1 MWHLNQIPK
10 IAHFYWGGKPLT
22 FLQYLSIYTFW
33 KLNPD
38 WQIYYHEPKFPTG
51 NISWA
56 THEQKYNF
64 TGKNYYLASHDVPVT
79 CMYWDMNSFGLPNDM
94 SEVHKSD
101 ILRWHLLSTM
111 GGLWSDFDV
120 LYFKPMSAL
129 SFNNQIC
136 SSFNTGVSICR
147 YGHSI
152 GFLLSSANNPYY
164 ARLFYNAK
172 ANYKPHEYQSMGV
185 KSINNFPNIHVINNT
200 GVNAYNIPMDT
211 VYPYDASNIIKML
224 VTNDLSNI
232 TPNTIG
238 IHWYAGHP
246 KIGEF
251 LNNTNGG
258 EVNVGNCVLTT
269 KLKECLL
276 PLHAYLNV
284 RLSTNDTVLDLGC
297 GDKSFSNKLV
307 GKVTTVDAWE
317 KFNPD
322 LVWNLEH
329 TPLPQQDKSFDYVI
343 MMDVIEHLD
352 KAKGF
357 ELIAEAKRIARKG
370 VFLLTPMWWQTND
383 HNVNN
388 PASPYYNNHFDLH
401 KSLWTK
407 EDFPGWEIVTD
418 KGEFEKYF
426 VGLWRP

>member
-1 MWHLNQIPK
+1 MWKLGKIPK
-10 IAHFYWGGKPLT
+10 IAHFYWGGKQLT

-38 WQIYYHEPKFPTG
+38 WQIFYHEPTRPTG
-51 NISWA
+51 NISWS
-56 THEQKYNF
+56 THEQQYGF

-79 CMYWDMNSFGLPNDM
+79 CRYWDMSQFGLPNDM

-101 ILRWHLLSTM
+101 ILRWHLLSTE

-120 LYFKPMSAL
+120 LYFKPMNSL
-129 SFNNQIC
+129 SFNNEIC
-136 SSFNTGVSICR
+136 QNFDTGVSICH

-152 GFLLSSANNPYY
+152 GFLLSSKNNPYY
-164 ARLFYNAK
+164 NRLFQNAK

-185 KSINNFPNIHVINNT
+185 KSINNNFPTINSINAI
-200 GVNAYNIPMDT
+200 GVSAFNIPMNT
-211 VYPYDASNIIKML
+211 VYPYDASNIAKL
-224 VTNDLSNI
+224 LYSNESNI
-232 TPNTIG
+232 SSDTIG

-251 LNNTNGG
+251 LNTTAGG

-284 RLSTNDTVLDLGC
+284 RMSTTDTILDLGC

-307 GKVTTVDAWE
+307 GKVTTVDAWS

-322 LVWNLEH
+322 IVHDLNI
-329 TPLPQQDKSFDYVI
+329 TPIPFGDKSYDYVI
-343 MMDVIEHLD
+343 MMDVIEHLE
-352 KAKGF
+352 KNNGF
-357 ELIAEAKRIARKG
+357 KLIEEAKRIARKG
-370 VFLLTPMWWQTND
+370 VFLLTPMWWQTNEQ
-383 HNVNN
+383 NVNN
-388 PASPYYNNHFDLH
+388 PKSPYYNNHFDLH

-407 EDFPGWEIVTD
+407 DDFAGWEIITD

-426 VGLWRP
+426 VGMWRP